1 MKRSTAARLFLLAVA
16 ASALVGCTGPCRD
29 QLTGAWD
36 QYGYNGQQS
45 GYRSMTSG
53 DSVGLAMVEDKIY
66 FAKKNQENSVYA
78 TVTTEEG
85 R

>member
-1 MKRSTAARLFLLAVA
+1 MKRSTAARLALTALAAVT
-16 ASALVGCTGPCRD
+16 LVGCGPCRD

-45 GYRSMTSG
+45 GYRSMSSG

-66 FAKKNQENSVYA
+66 FAKKNNEGSVYA